1 MDYEE
6 ARKRALAFRD
16 EREWAQFHYPK
27 DLAISLSLES
37 AELLE
42 LFQWSGSEIDVP
54 SKHPEMADELADIMI
69 YAIFLADGIGVDLP
83 EAIAAKLDKNAEKYP
98 VSKARGSSRKYT
110 EL

>member
-6 ARKRALAFRD
+6 ARKKALAFRD
-16 EREWAQFHYPK
+16 EREWAQFHNPK

-42 LFQWSGSEIDVP
+42 LFQWSGSDVDVP
-54 SKHPEMADELADIMI
+54 GKHPEMTDELADIMI